1 MYFILYLIRE
11 AVNLPM
17 PFLILLSSLPLTE
30 KNGKSNLFIGD
41 VYKRQVLF
49 PVHLLLDT
57 TIIILPDK
65 FYFGVTDVGISFTV
79 YANGIFFYKNL
90 INIGLYFNSY
100 LYICVEK

>member
-1 MYFILYLIRE
+1 MYFILY
-11 AVNLPM
+11 
-17 PFLILLSSLPLTE
+17 
-30 KNGKSNLFIGD
+30 
-41 VYKRQVLF
+41 
-49 PVHLLLDT
+49 
-57 TIIILPDK
+57 IIILPDK

>member
-1 MYFILYLIRE
+1 MLR
-11 AVNLPM
+11 NL
-17 PFLILLSSLPLTE
+17 
-30 KNGKSNLFIGD
+30 G
-41 VYKRQVLF
+41 
-49 PVHLLLDT
+49 
-57 TIIILPDK
+57 LPDK

>member
-1 MYFILYLIRE
+1 MYFILYFIRE

-30 KNGKSNLFIGD
+30 KTVKVIFLLSIIS
-41 VYKRQVLF
+41 
-49 PVHLLLDT
+49 VHLLLDT

-65 FYFGVTDVGISFTV
+65 FYFGVTGVGISFTV
-79 YANGIFFYKNL
+79 YANGIFSLKNL
-90 INIGLYFNSY
+90 INIGLYFNQY